1 MAVNMEQA
9 IAWMEA
15 RRGKVT
21 YSMDYRNGPNSYD
34 CSSAVYFALMSA
46 GASSAGWAVNTE
58 YMHDW
63 LIKNG
68 YQLIAE
74 NVDWNAVRGDIAI
87 WGKRG
92 HSSGAGGHVVMF
104 TDPDNIIHCNYA
116 HNGITVKIGRA
127 SCRERV

>member
-9 IAWMEA
+9 IAWMET

-34 CSSAVYFALMSA
+34 CSSAVYYALMSA

-74 NVDWNAVRGDIAI
+74 NVDWNDC
-87 WGKRG
+87 
-92 HSSGAGGHVVMF
+92 
-104 TDPDNIIHCNYA
+104 P
-116 HNGITVKIGRA
+116 
-127 SCRERV
+127 